1 MCAKKVLLVI
11 FILTLFPVVY
21 YCKIL
26 NFSEPTS
33 LRIHNINSYQ
43 DGTILIHM
51 INPNREN
58 CSTPILY
65 FRLIH
70 INETLTSINV
80 SATQIPAFNFCES
93 IIKGIVYYYINVYPL
108 LENYIFATYVN
119 SSNPIDASIY
129 GLLFDWNSNF
139 ISNTYLCAAS
149 VNKKGIVQPPGKI
162 YFSKKSRNVG
172 FLYVDIM
179 KNTGSVI
186 WNYFTNPLTMSN
198 INSGIIMYKDSL
210 NTLTSGFLNAEGNYC
225 LVIARFSSKKQ
236 EPLRVETI
244 LIPTQSNRTS
254 SSNLIYS
261 RKLKSFSNIITL
273 NCNIDYKGS
282 GNICQFYFSGGSN
295 MANAF
300 ILRLSFLTSGNLTNV
315 ETKPA
320 NYVHNSNDIK
330 IYPLL
335 FGGYLLTARDR
346 NRKLIYG
353 YILNSTED
361 FQDYWPL
368 PQPFYLNSKGPSYIL
383 PDKKIIGAAQINAT
397 NWFLNTTEL
406 PKIPIANDKGYYNP
420 QLNLTLPVINGTI
433 PIRTS
438 QILIQYKDPVQLSS
452 GNVSVFIHS
461 NSISTD
467 PIYLRQV
474 YSGQSGHC
482 ILSENRKTITI
493 KIFTSTFNQPL
504 TDYFVIID
512 DNFVKINEN
521 GEAVK
526 GIEANVWIFKTEQT
540 VPNIFVE
547 SSVALFRL
555 TATGSILYESL
566 NATEKIEFVNEL
578 GNELATIL
586 PVTPSRLVPRYQYQR
601 DPTTEEI
608 QVILPLEIISS
619 TNISEMNVI
628 NIIEDL
634 NSFII
639 HRDMGPLAYM
649 KYTYLMDSN
658 YGLVKPENFWDK
670 YLFIIILFIVGI
682 LLFTLLCFIEQ
693 RRNPKAETSSVFKFS
708 MGFVSY
714 LLFVIFTLRYSKAV
728 AGLYETSLTI
738 VILSTSLKE
747 TVSLFLI
754 IREIITSEKFRGWL
768 KKHFSITMLFMLLS
782 AVDVYSLMILTSKIG
797 SKPSLSAPFAKRT
810 RTWIFWVGLF
820 ALIKKEIPQFIIVLI
835 YQQKTLK
842 LDLVPF
848 LTLLITSIVLVFNT
862 VWRLNQL
869 FNFFFQSTPRT
880 RRASN
885 IHKSGNTGNTG
896 YETDREDNNADLGN
910 NGLSVPSSEVIFES
924 DEFDEFDDE
933 SSPAEKGEKEKDKK
947 KVGSSTESDEEKS
960 FIEEEIEKIG

>member
-1 MCAKKVLLVI
+1 
-11 FILTLFPVVY
+11 
-21 YCKIL
+21 
-26 NFSEPTS
+26 
-33 LRIHNINSYQ
+33 
-43 DGTILIHM
+43 M

-139 ISNTYLCAAS
+139 ISNTYLSAAS

-368 PQPFYLNSKGPSYIL
+368 PQPFFLNSKGPSYIL

-526 GIEANVWIFKTEQT
+526 GIEANVWVFKTEQT

-555 TATGSILYESL
+555 TAAGSILYESL